1 MKTLRLSLTT
11 VAFAVSLL
19 PLAQCRRQEVPRSE
33 VAPTAAGGSRA
44 VAPPSDARAVAA
56 DGATDAGADA
66 GGPLPSAGEWLDG
79 RIYRFRLEASRRCGP
94 AANPDSLRIGVVVRV
109 ESKMDELLVAARD
122 VKLQSG
128 GIILDSLVIAKAP
141 AGCAPLLAPSSLRAK
156 KATAGA
162 VIFDVPP
169 EIVSASQPVRVV
181 YQPTRWGGA
190 HRVEAALPPGAL
202 KP

>member
-1 MKTLRLSLTT
+1 MKTLRLSLAM
-11 VAFAVSLL
+11 VALAL
-19 PLAQCRRQEVPRSE
+19 PLTLLAQCRRQEVPASE
-33 VAPTAAGGSRA
+33 VAPTAASGRA
-44 VAPPSDARAVAA
+44 VPEPRDARAAGA
-56 DGATDAGADA
+56 DGPTDASADA

-79 RIYRFRLEASRRCGP
+79 RIYRFRLEATRRCAP
-94 AANPDSLRIGVVVRV
+94 ATNPDSLRIGVVVRV
-109 ESKMDELLVAARD
+109 ESKMNELLVASRD

-128 GIILDSLVIAKAP
+128 GIILDSVVIAKAP
-141 AGCAPLLAPSSLRAK
+141 AGCAPLLGPSSLRAG

-169 EIVSASQPVRVV
+169 EMVSANQPVRVV

-202 KP
+202 AR